1 MSSAVTSLREPWPE
15 EPDAAGWCA
24 IQFRTPVG
32 RFASTRRQVRQV
44 ERAADIAEKPRQSV
58 PYIAAR
64 IKTPAIRTL
73 VKARKNPGNLR
84 ITRFWLLNAA

>member
-1 MSSAVTSLREPWPE
+1 MTSLREPWPE

-32 RFASTRRQVRQV
+32 LSVSTPRQARQA
-44 ERAADIAEKPRQSV
+44 EKAADIAEKPRQSI